1 MKRLNNDRNETE
13 RVKCVE
19 WIYIYIFF
27 FKERQ
32 ERIQQRK
39 YRKSNS
45 RCDGLKKLIQRKKK
59 KKTQCEVK
67 WERKKKYSERD
78 YWEIINTANFLGALT
93 CARCVL
99 DKSRHTSWRSLDFL
113 ACLPFRSRSN
123 EQKRYIWLR
132 TTTIRKFNYFLWRQK
147 LDRKS
152 LKWIKCLVQLG
163 VCILYD
169 ATFYIS
175 LCDYYIIRCLFL
187 LNLCINK

>member
-1 MKRLNNDRNETE
+1 MR
-13 RVKCVE
+13 
-19 WIYIYIFF
+19 WI
-27 FKERQ
+27 
-32 ERIQQRK
+32 
-39 YRKSNS
+39 
-45 RCDGLKKLIQRKKK
+45 KKVNIKKK
-59 KKTQCEVK
+59 KRKRHNVK
-67 WERKKKYSERD
+67 LNEKEKKIFREYERD